1 MFDFKLLQD
10 FYYEVML
17 NFLKY
22 LFLQSIG
29 MVTCITFIF
38 KYFLGDNYRSQFFS
52 LALKYAM
59 LFLFSLISVEKFSF
73 NLLIP

>member
-22 LFLQSIG
+22 LFLQSIE

-38 KYFLGDNYRSQFFS
+38 KYFVGDNYRSQFS

-59 LFLFSLISVEKFSF
+59 LFLFSIISVEKFSF